1 MLNKSL
7 LIAVLSLT
15 PIAAVAQAPATPGG
29 SLLAQLLGEQAAVRQ
44 WIEYRSA
51 EGGYR
56 VEMPSAPNVK
66 PNPIGLPDGRLAPMT
81 LVDSSKGPLAFLSS
95 HIVYPEGYLHPD
107 RQRVLESVRNGS
119 AKGKTLVRE
128 RRLLVSGLPG
138 LEYVV
143 ISEGVY
149 NVVRSTLVGDR
160 LYQLV
165 VSGGSDADFDK
176 EPDVQRF
183 LNSFKLASGFSLP

>member
-7 LIAVLSLT
+7 LIAVLSVA
-15 PIAAVAQAPATPGG
+15 PIAAFAQAPAIPGG
-29 SLLAQLLGEQAAVRQ
+29 SLLAQLLGEQAAARP
-44 WIEYRSA
+44 WIEYRSPD
-51 EGGYR
+51 GGYR
-56 VEMPSAPNVK
+56 VEMPASPNSESK
-66 PNPIGLPDGRLAPMT
+66 PIALPDGRSAPMT
-81 LVDSSKGPLAFLSS
+81 LVDSSKGSLAFLSS
-95 HIVYPEGYLHPD
+95 HIVYPSGYLHPD

-119 AKGKTLVRE
+119 ARGKPLVRE

-160 LYQLV
+160 LYQVV
-165 VSGGSDADFDK
+165 VSGGRDADFDK
-176 EPDVQRF
+176 APDVQRF

>member
-1 MLNKSL
+1 MLNRSL
-7 LIAVLSLT
+7 LIAMLSLT
-15 PIAAVAQAPATPGG
+15 PICAFAQAPGG

-56 VEMPSAPNVK
+56 VEMPSPPDVK
-66 PNPIGLPDGRLAPMT
+66 PTPLQLADGRSAAMT
-81 LVDSSKGPLAFLSS
+81 LVDSSKGALAFLSS
-95 HIVYPEGYLHPD
+95 HIVYPAGYLHAD
-107 RQRVLESVRNGS
+107 RQRVLESVRKGS

-128 RRLLVSGLPG
+128 RRLQVSGLPG

-160 LYQLV
+160 LYQVV
-165 VSGGSDADFDK
+165 VSGGQEAGFDQA
-176 EPDVQRF
+176 PDVQRF
-183 LNSFKLASGFSLP
+183 LNSFKLASSFSLP